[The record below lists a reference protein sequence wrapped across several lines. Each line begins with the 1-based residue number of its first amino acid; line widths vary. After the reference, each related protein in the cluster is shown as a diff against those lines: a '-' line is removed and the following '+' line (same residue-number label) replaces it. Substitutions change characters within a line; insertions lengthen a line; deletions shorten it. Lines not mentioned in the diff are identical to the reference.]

1 MFIKVQQ
8 YLSNLE
14 FNKGSMGYIAQLRTI
29 AKKKA
34 LDRLKSMEYKCL
46 DNFEEYIYI
55 FKDFLNFSSTYSQ
68 VKQ

>member
-1 MFIKVQQ
+1 
-8 YLSNLE
+8 
-14 FNKGSMGYIAQLRTI
+14 MGYIAQLRTI
-29 AKKKA
+29 AKKQA